1 MNYREILYDTADKIA
16 TITLNRPPRLN
27 AWTPTIEHE
36 VKDAFAR
43 ASADPDIRV
52 VILTG
57 AGRGFC
63 AGADLHEI
71 DVLRQRAAD
80 LPGSTADFQTRYS
93 WMPAIPKPVI
103 AAINGPCAGL
113 GMAIA
118 LYADLRFA
126 SSDAMF
132 TTAFARRGLIAEHG
146 IAWILSRLVGPSNA
160 LDLLLS
166 ARKVQAD
173 EALRLGLVSC
183 VVPKDELM
191 GTTRAY
197 ATELCEL
204 VSPRSMAVIKRQ
216 VWAAQT
222 QTLSAAIALANDEME
237 KSFAS
242 ADFHEGM
249 AHFLEKR
256 KPKFTGV

>member
-1 MNYREILYDTADKIA
+1 MNYREILYDTADRIA
-16 TITLNRPPRLN
+16 TVTLNRPQRLN
-27 AWTPTIEHE
+27 AWTPTIERE
-36 VKDAFAR
+36 VRDAFVR
-43 ASADPDIRV
+43 ASADPNVRV

-63 AGADLHEI
+63 SGADLHEI
-71 DVLRQRAAD
+71 DVLRQQATD
-80 LPGSTADFQTRYS
+80 LPDSAADFQTRYS

-126 SSDAMF
+126 GADAMF
-132 TTAFARRGLIAEHG
+132 TTAFARRGLVAEHG
-146 IAWILSRLVGPSNA
+146 IAWTLSRLVGPSNA

-173 EALRLGLVSC
+173 EALRLGLVSR
-183 VVPKDELM
+183 VVPTDELI
-191 GTTRAY
+191 GTARAY
-197 ATELCEL
+197 AAELCEL

-216 VWAAQT
+216 AWAAQA
-222 QTLSAAIALANDEME
+222 QTLGAAIALADDEME

-242 ADFHEGM
+242 DDFREGI

-256 KPKFTGV
+256 SPKFTGE